1 MGADINLD
9 IEIVNLNKQ
18 DLQELVQKTRLVIN
32 TVGPYHLY
40 STPVVEACAENGTH
54 YLDVHVP
61 LFNHDVC
68 LLMYIRTG
76 EVPWVLDMI
85 RKFHDT
91 ARANN
96 AIVSF
101 AA

>member
-1 MGADINLD
+1 MKSLD
-9 IEIVNLNKQ
+9 VEIVSLSKENLQ
-18 DLQELVQKTRLVIN
+18 RLVRKTRLVIN

-54 YLDVHVP
+54 YLDVHVH
-61 LFNHDVC
+61 LAQIRRC

-76 EVPWVLDMI
+76 EAPWVLDMI
-85 RKFHDT
+85 KRFHDT

-96 AIVSF
+96 VVVSF
-101 AA
+101 LH